1 MKKVLAL
8 LFFLLHIHHLWAC
21 STFLLN
27 KNGQLVFGRNYDW
40 VTGNGMVMVNARNVK
55 KTSFAPENEK
65 TITWI
70 SSCGSITFN
79 QFGKEF
85 PHGGMNEK
93 GLVVELMWLN
103 GTSYPEADDRPALNE
118 LQWIQYQL
126 DNFATVDEVLAN
138 QSKIRIGRQG
148 VAPLH
153 YLIADASGNAA
164 TIEFIQGKTVIHTGK
179 DLKTPVLTNTI
190 YADALKQYESKGRG
204 YDNSNERF
212 AIACKMTKEFQ
223 QAKNTQQPV
232 AFAFEVLDKIAQGN
246 YTKWRIVYDITDRKI
261 HFIANGNQ
269 RKMISFNA
277 YKFDCSENALA
288 YHLNTKDNDSSITF
302 KPLHF
307 DANRKLIETS
317 ARESS
322 NQLDIPFLMI
332 AGAAQYFNE
341 VQCAQ

>member
-1 MKKVLAL
+1 
-8 LFFLLHIHHLWAC
+8 
-21 STFLLN
+21 
-27 KNGQLVFGRNYDW
+27 
-40 VTGNGMVMVNARNVK
+40 
-55 KTSFAPENEK
+55 
-65 TITWI
+65 
-70 SSCGSITFN
+70 
-79 QFGKEF
+79 
-85 PHGGMNEK
+85 
-93 GLVVELMWLN
+93 
-103 GTSYPEADDRPALNE
+103 
-118 LQWIQYQL
+118 
-126 DNFATVDEVLAN
+126 
-138 QSKIRIGRQG
+138 
-148 VAPLH
+148 
-153 YLIADASGNAA
+153 
-164 TIEFIQGKTVIHTGK
+164 
-179 DLKTPVLTNTI
+179 
-190 YADALKQYESKGRG
+190 
-204 YDNSNERF
+204 
-212 AIACKMTKEFQ
+212 MTKEFQ

-269 RKMISFNA
+269 RKIISFNA

-322 NQLDIPFLMI
+322 NQLDIPFPMI